1 MKKYKFTGETKTV
14 ELKSE
19 TVTLHRIKAVAEFG
33 SVGIGDFGGWIEK
46 EKNLSHEGMAW
57 VSGNAVVRGDAVVD
71 DSARVCGNAVICGN
85 AEVRG
90 VAVVSDNAVICGNA
104 VVRGFAEVSD
114 NAVI

>member
-1 MKKYKFTGETKTV
+1 MKKYEFTGETKTV

-57 VSGNAVVRGDAVVD
+57 V
-71 DSARVCGNAVICGN
+71 CGN

-90 VAVVSDNAVICGNA
+90 DAVVCGDTVVSDNAVICGNA
-104 VVRGFAEVSD
+104 MVRGFAEVCD
-114 NAVI
+114 IEG

>member
-1 MKKYKFTGETKTV
+1 MKKYEFTGETKTV

-57 VSGNAVVRGDAVVD
+57 VS
-71 DSARVCGNAVICGN
+71 
-85 AEVRG
+85 
-90 VAVVSDNAVICGNA
+90 DNAVICGNA
-104 VVRGFAEVSD
+104 VVRGDAGVADSARVCGNAEVCD
-114 NAVI
+114 IEG

>member
-1 MKKYKFTGETKTV
+1 MKKYEFTGETKTV

-57 VSGNAVVRGDAVVD
+57 V
-71 DSARVCGNAVICGN
+71 CGN

-90 VAVVSDNAVICGNA
+90 FAVVCGNTEVRGFAVVCGDAVVSDDAVVSGNA
-104 VVRGFAEVSD
+104 EVRGFAEVRD
-114 NAVI
+114 IEG